1 MDQAERKK
9 LVRAAVENRYWNRAT
24 AQAVI
29 AELEASG
36 ESTAEFARR
45 RGLRVERLRRW
56 GKALAEKQ
64 AGAVRFHPVLLA
76 DPNPGSHTETH
87 LEVILSEGRKV
98 AVRTGFDPATLLEV
112 IRALE
117 SGSC

>member
-1 MDQAERKK
+1 M
-9 LVRAAVENRYWNRAT
+9 RAAVESRYWNRAT

-56 GKALAEKQ
+56 GKALVAEKQ
-64 AGAVRFHPVLLA
+64 AGAVRFHPLLLA
-76 DPNPGSHTETH
+76 DPNPGSPTESH
-87 LEVILSEGRKV
+87 LEVILSEGRRV

-117 SGSC
+117 SGPC